1 MMQIGEDDER
11 ERSCLNTFLETI
23 TNLEILDVRMKEVS
37 HEEFGIRRSI
47 HFNNGSRCPSN
58 VSIENSALYLKEQLE
73 RYKVAIGESLLADFT

>member
-37 HEEFGIRRSI
+37 HEEFGISRSI
-47 HFNNGSRCPSN
+47 HFNKSS
-58 VSIENSALYLKEQLE
+58 
-73 RYKVAIGESLLADFT
+73 